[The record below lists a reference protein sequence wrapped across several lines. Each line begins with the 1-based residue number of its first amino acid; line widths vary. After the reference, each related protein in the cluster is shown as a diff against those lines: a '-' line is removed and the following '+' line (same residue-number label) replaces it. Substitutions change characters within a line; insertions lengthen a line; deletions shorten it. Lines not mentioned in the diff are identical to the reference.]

1 MKVLQYGVP
10 GMGRTHFAVSFS
22 LTLMGSECCH
32 SSKLPAL
39 WGCGLQP
46 ATHVACSEVSL
57 LSPVAPQWFREAFAM
72 PLRK

>member
-1 MKVLQYGVP
+1 
-10 GMGRTHFAVSFS
+10 
-22 LTLMGSECCH
+22 MGSECCH

-39 WGCGLQP
+39 WGYGLQS

-72 PLRK
+72 PTEKVRVKTPITAIGSEGRMDVDFKGSC